1 MANALIRGFDKQ
13 NFYRLSVELIVSTN
27 LPSKFV
33 GNGVFRKI
41 MEYLNPSVRLR
52 RAIPNDITIR
62 RTIYQQYYKY
72 RQTVIDL
79 LYRSSGQ
86 IHIFFNGWT
95 SPNQAALYGI
105 VCFFRNEQNQVQK
118 LLLGVPQTSRHFG
131 SSIAAEALD
140 ILHMFQIKEQVG
152 YFTLDNAENNTI
164 AMEMIDDELGF
175 DRLMR
180 RGRCIGHIVNLAA
193 KALLF
198 GKDLDAFEEQL
209 DGQSPLTTAE

>member
-13 NFYRLSVELIVSTN
+13 NFHRLLVELIVSTN

-33 GNGVFRKI
+33 DNGVFRKI
-41 MEYLNPSVRLR
+41 MEYLNPSVRIR

-79 LYRSSGQ
+79 LYRSSGNIQ
-86 IHIFFNGWT
+86 IFFNGWT
-95 SPNQAALYGI
+95 SPTQAALYGI
-105 VCFFRNEQNQVQK
+105 VCFRNEQNQVQK
-118 LLLGVPQTSRHFG
+118 LLLSVPQTSRHFG
-131 SSIAAEALD
+131 SDGAAEALD

-152 YFTLDNAENNTI
+152 CFTLDNAENNTI

-175 DRLMR
+175 DRLTR

-193 KALLF
+193 NALLF
-198 GKDLDAFEEQL
+198 GKDPDAFEEQL
-209 DGQSPLTTAE
+209 DGQSPLTIAE